1 MVGQL
6 TPPQLQ
12 ILRSVTDCLIP
23 PDDFPGG
30 WEAGVGDYLLRQ
42 FERDL
47 RPQLEMYRA
56 GLDALDQEAQ
66 ARAGQPFTELTP
78 EAQTALLEQIEQ
90 GQVITAWAISPADF
104 FRQLVDHAMEGYYG
118 DPGNGGNHNMIAWK
132 IIGFEVRE

>member
-1 MVGQL
+1 
-6 TPPQLQ
+6 
-12 ILRSVTDCLIP
+12 DCLIP
-23 PDDFPGG
+23 PDDHPGG

-66 ARAGQPFTELTP
+66 ARAGQPFAELMP

-90 GQVITAWAISPADF
+90 GQIMTAWAISPADF

-118 DPGNGGNHNMIAWK
+118 DPGNGGNRHMLAWK
-132 IIGFEVRE
+132 MIGFEVRE